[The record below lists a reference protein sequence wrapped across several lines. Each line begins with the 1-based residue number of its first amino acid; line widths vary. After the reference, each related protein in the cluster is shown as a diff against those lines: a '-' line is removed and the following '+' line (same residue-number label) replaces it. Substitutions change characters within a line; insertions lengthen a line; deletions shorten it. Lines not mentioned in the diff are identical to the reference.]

1 MNLLI
6 RHTLATHQGYD
17 SSQNVVITPPTVMP
31 EHMFRPVV
39 TGHKNLRQVTL
50 VNNKNSVVTWDV
62 TSTSEESIRV
72 VYNRLQLELAAAGGM
87 IIE

>member
-1 MNLLI
+1 VPLKNEPDYDEM
-6 RHTLATHQGYD
+6 LATLKTYGSVH
-17 SSQNVVITPPTVMP
+17 
-31 EHMFRPVV
+31 V
-39 TGHKNLRQVTL
+39 TNNAFGNWQVTL